1 MLKSTH
7 KPAARLEHL
16 PLTEGWRQHKAP
28 TGKSH
33 YRTACQHV
41 LTSLGQPY
49 YYNDLTKQSTYTRP
63 LPTLHPGVKDSNQ
76 ASVGTID
83 QPQNGYG
90 MNNQFGMNTVPLAS
104 GAIGNH
110 TYGNMNNHRG
120 RGGTRGGF
128 SYHPRPQPKD
138 RSKLKYDIPGCQP
151 WVLVKTK
158 LGRRFVYNPEKNE
171 SFWKISPDVMKG
183 VTELDNQDRDNSTRL
198 DRDETR
204 DIEDDEQVAA
214 EAELA
219 ITANET
225 STATLAPG
233 ASLALDQETDRPAFD
248 SDGDECEEVEVTDDE
263 DEQNPAKR
271 QKTEDQ
277 DVEQPVEFNE
287 DDIAF
292 QLAAMGQDYGLDPGE
307 YGDVGGEGLLEGAE
321 GLSLT
326 EDDAKALFRDM
337 LSDHG
342 ISPYTT
348 WEKVIEA
355 GYIVED
361 ERYTV
366 LPNMRSRKEAW
377 DEWTRDTIQ
386 HLKAQRE
393 KEEKTDPKIP
403 YFAFLQKNAT
413 PKLYWP
419 EFRRK
424 YKKQPEMQSNKITD
438 KDREKWYRDYIS
450 RLKLSEATLKA
461 DLVKLLKFTPL
472 SALNKSSTI
481 HTLPTM
487 LLTDLRYFSLRPATR
502 DSLLEAYIPTLPPAP
517 TDLVISPQEQEAQQR
532 EREDRQ
538 RRQEALAERQTRV
551 QEEKRRQNSALRY
564 SKGMLREGEEEVQ
577 RAMRV
582 GKEGLLGH
590 MANEE

>member
-1 MLKSTH
+1 MK
-7 KPAARLEHL
+7 
-16 PLTEGWRQHKAP
+16 
-28 TGKSH
+28 
-33 YRTACQHV
+33 
-41 LTSLGQPY
+41 
-49 YYNDLTKQSTYTRP
+49 DLS
-63 LPTLHPGVKDSNQ
+63 Q
-76 ASVGTID
+76 ASVGAID
-83 QPQNGYG
+83 QPQTGYDV
-90 MNNQFGMNTVPLAS
+90 NNQVGRITFPLAS
-104 GAIGNH
+104 EAIGNH
-110 TYGNMNNHRG
+110 PYGNMNNYRG

-158 LGRRFVYNPEKNE
+158 LGRHFVYNPEKNE
-171 SFWKISPDVMKG
+171 SFWKIPPDVMKG
-183 VTELDNQDRDNSTRL
+183 VTELDNQERDKSTRQE
-198 DRDETR
+198 RDETR
-204 DIEDDEQVAA
+204 DIEDDEQAAA
-214 EAELA
+214 EAEVA
-219 ITANET
+219 TMANET

-233 ASLALDQETDRPAFD
+233 ASLALSQETDRPAFD
-248 SDGDECEEVEVTDDE
+248 SDGDEYEEVEVTDDE
-263 DEQNPAKR
+263 YDQNPAKR
-271 QKTEDQ
+271 QKTEDE
-277 DVEQPVEFNE
+277 DVEQPLEFNE

-307 YGDVGGEGLLEGAE
+307 YGDVGGEGLVEGAE
-321 GLSLT
+321 GLSLS

-386 HLKAQRE
+386 DLKLQRE
-393 KEEKTDPKIP
+393 KEKKTDPKIP
-403 YFAFLQKNAT
+403 YFAFLQKYAT

-424 YKKQPEMQSNKITD
+424 FKKEPEMQSNKMSD
-438 KDREKWYRDYIS
+438 KDREKWYRDYIG

-461 DLVKLLKFTPL
+461 DLVNLLKLTPL

-481 HTLPTM
+481 HTLPTI
-487 LLTDLRYFSLRPATR
+487 LLADLRYFSLRPATR
-502 DSLLEAYIPTLPPAP
+502 DSLIEAYIPTLPPAP
-517 TDLVISPQEQEAQQR
+517 TDLEISPQEQEAQRR
-532 EREDRQ
+532 EREERQ
-538 RRQEALAERQTRV
+538 RRQEALTERQIRV

-564 SKGMLREGEEEVQ
+564 SKGVLREGEEEVQ

-590 MANEE
+590 MANEESFTSPSS

>member
-1 MLKSTH
+1 M
-7 KPAARLEHL
+7 
-16 PLTEGWRQHKAP
+16 
-28 TGKSH
+28 
-33 YRTACQHV
+33 

-49 YYNDLTKQSTYTRP
+49 YYNGLTKQSTYTRP
-63 LPTLHPGVKDSNQ
+63 SPASHPRVNDSSQ
-76 ASVGTID
+76 ASVGAID
-83 QPQNGYG
+83 QPQTGYG
-90 MNNQFGMNTVPLAS
+90 VNNPFGMITVPLSS

-110 TYGNMNNHRG
+110 PYGNINNYRG

-138 RSKLKYDIPGCQP
+138 RSKLKYDVPGCEP

-158 LGRRFVYNPEKNE
+158 LGRRFVYSPEKNE
-171 SFWKISPDVMKG
+171 SFWKIPPDVMKG
-183 VTELDNQDRDNSTRL
+183 VTELDNQERDKSTRQEM
-198 DRDETR
+198 DETR
-204 DIEDDEQVAA
+204 DIEDDERVAA

-219 ITANET
+219 TMADGT
-225 STATLAPG
+225 STANLAPG
-233 ASLALDQETDRPAFD
+233 ASLALSQETDRPALD
-248 SDGDECEEVEVTDDE
+248 SDGDEYEEVEVTDDE
-263 DEQNPAKR
+263 YDQNPAKR
-271 QKTEDQ
+271 QKTEDE
-277 DVEQPVEFNE
+277 DVEQPLEFHE

-307 YGDVGGEGLLEGAE
+307 YGDVGGEGLVEGAE
-321 GLSLT
+321 GLSLS

-377 DEWTRDTIQ
+377 DEWSRDTIQ
-386 HLKAQRE
+386 DLKLRRDKE
-393 KEEKTDPKIP
+393 KKTDPKIP

-424 YKKQPEMQSNKITD
+424 FKKEPEMQSNKMSD

-461 DLVKLLKFTPL
+461 DLVNLLKFTPL

-487 LLTDLRYFSLRPATR
+487 LLADLRYFSLRPATR
-502 DSLLEAYIPTLPPAP
+502 DSLIEAYIPTLAPAP
-517 TDLVISPQEQEAQQR
+517 TDLEISPQEQEAQRR
-532 EREDRQ
+532 EREERQ
-538 RRQEALAERQTRV
+538 RRQGGVDGASNTGTRREAKTEQRFEIQQGYAARGRRGGSESYEGWERR
-551 QEEKRRQNSALRY
+551 AL
-564 SKGMLREGEEEVQ
+564 GTHGI
-577 RAMRV
+577 
-582 GKEGLLGH
+582 
-590 MANEE
+590 

>member
-1 MLKSTH
+1 M
-7 KPAARLEHL
+7 
-16 PLTEGWRQHKAP
+16 
-28 TGKSH
+28 
-33 YRTACQHV
+33 
-41 LTSLGQPY
+41 TSPGQPY
-49 YYNDLTKQSTYTRP
+49 YYNDLTKQSTYARP
-63 LPTLHPGVKDSNQ
+63 SPAFHPSAKDVSQ

-90 MNNQFGMNTVPLAS
+90 VNIPFGMNTVPLAS
-104 GAIGNH
+104 EASGNH
-110 TYGNMNNHRG
+110 PYGNMNSYRG
-120 RGGTRGGF
+120 RGGTKGGF
-128 SYHPRPQPKD
+128 SYHPKPQPKD

-171 SFWKISPDVMKG
+171 SFWKIPPNVMKG
-183 VTELDNQDRDNSTRL
+183 VIELDNQERDNSTRQE
-198 DRDETR
+198 RDETR
-204 DIEDDEQVAA
+204 DIEVDERVAA
-214 EAELA
+214 EAELGT
-219 ITANET
+219 TANEK

-233 ASLALDQETDRPAFD
+233 ASLSLDQETDRPAFD
-248 SDGDECEEVEVTDDE
+248 SDGDEYEEVEVTDDE
-263 DEQNPAKR
+263 YDQNPAKR
-271 QKTEDQ
+271 QKTEDEN
-277 DVEQPVEFNE
+277 VEQPLEFNE

-292 QLAAMGQDYGLDPGE
+292 QLAAMGQEYDLDPGE
-307 YGDVGGEGLLEGAE
+307 YGDVGGEGLIEGAE
-321 GLSLT
+321 GLSLS

-386 HLKAQRE
+386 HLKVQRE
-393 KEEKTDPKIP
+393 KEMKTDPKIP
-403 YFAFLQKNAT
+403 YFGFLQKHAT

-424 YKKQPEMQSNKITD
+424 FKKEPEMQSNKISD
-438 KDREKWYRDYIS
+438 KDREKWYREYIG

-461 DLVKLLKFTPL
+461 DLVNLLKLTPL

-487 LLTDLRYFSLRPATR
+487 LLADLRYFSLRPATR
-502 DSLLEAYIPTLPPAP
+502 DSLIEAYIPTLLPAP
-517 TDLVISPQEQEAQQR
+517 TDLEISPQDQEAQKR
-532 EREDRQ
+532 EMEERH

>member
-1 MLKSTH
+1 M
-7 KPAARLEHL
+7 
-16 PLTEGWRQHKAP
+16 
-28 TGKSH
+28 
-33 YRTACQHV
+33 
-41 LTSLGQPY
+41 
-49 YYNDLTKQSTYTRP
+49 
-63 LPTLHPGVKDSNQ
+63 
-76 ASVGTID
+76 
-83 QPQNGYG
+83 
-90 MNNQFGMNTVPLAS
+90 
-104 GAIGNH
+104 
-110 TYGNMNNHRG
+110 
-120 RGGTRGGF
+120 
-128 SYHPRPQPKD
+128 
-138 RSKLKYDIPGCQP
+138 
-151 WVLVKTK
+151 
-158 LGRRFVYNPEKNE
+158 YNPEKNE
-171 SFWKISPDVMKG
+171 SFWKIPPGVMKG
-183 VTELDNQDRDNSTRL
+183 VIELDNQERHNSTRQE
-198 DRDETR
+198 RDETR
-204 DIEDDEQVAA
+204 DIEDDERVAA

-219 ITANET
+219 TTSNEN
-225 STATLAPG
+225 SAATLAPG
-233 ASLALDQETDRPAFD
+233 ASLSLDQETDRPAFD
-248 SDGDECEEVEVTDDE
+248 SDGDEYEEVEVTDDE
-263 DEQNPAKR
+263 YEQNPAKR
-271 QKTEDQ
+271 QKTEDE
-277 DVEQPVEFNE
+277 DIEQPLEFNE
-287 DDIAF
+287 NDIAF
-292 QLAAMGQDYGLDPGE
+292 QLAAMGQEYGLDPGE
-307 YGDVGGEGLLEGAE
+307 YGDVGGEGLVEGAE
-321 GLSLT
+321 GLSLS

-393 KEEKTDPKIP
+393 KEMKTDPKIP
-403 YFAFLQKNAT
+403 YFAFLQTHAT

-424 YKKQPEMQSNKITD
+424 FKKEPEMQSNKISD
-438 KDREKWYRDYIS
+438 KDREKWYREYIG

-461 DLVKLLKFTPL
+461 DLVHLLKLTPL

-487 LLTDLRYFSLRPATR
+487 LLADLRYFSLRPATR
-502 DSLLEAYIPTLPPAP
+502 DSLLEAYIPTLAPAP
-517 TDLVISPQEQEAQQR
+517 TDLEISPQEQEAQKR
-532 EREDRQ
+532 EREERQ
-538 RRQEALAERQTRV
+538 CRQEALAERQIRV

-590 MANEE
+590 MANEMADEMANKE